1 MKRKPNYDPSPDPFS
16 LFLPFSPRP
25 SPPPLNIH
33 WNFTHTEVIFF
44 FFFWE
49 KSDPD
54 ESIFQTRGGYKIF
67 IPGKHR
73 SFLVF
78 LLYIPRDQGPCFP
91 LRGEGRGGEGRDKY
105 ARTGIHASGAFP
117 FRFLSRFSFLT
128 RASIYSRILNP
139 LVLPPPIS
147 LPWTSREGGDAG
159 GRW

>member
-1 MKRKPNYDPSPDPFS
+1 MDERVFKRGFTDRIKYETETELRPIPGPLFS
-16 LFLPFSPRP
+16 FSPFF
-25 SPPPLNIH
+25 SPPPWIFIEILH
-33 WNFTHTEVIFF
+33 RQRLLFF

-91 LRGEGRGGEGRDKY
+91 LRGEGRGGEGINTPAQESTPR
-105 ARTGIHASGAFP
+105 ARFHSAFFP
-117 FRFLSRFSFLT
+117 DFLWLAPVF
-128 RASIYSRILNP
+128 IL
-139 LVLPPPIS
+139 
-147 LPWTSREGGDAG
+147 AF
-159 GRW
+159 